1 MNAFLMSVLVEIY
14 YPNIFFI
21 YFNVSK
27 SQLGIFQAC
36 GIVVELIKAKKMAG
50 RAILLAGPPGT

>member
-27 SQLGIFQAC
+27 LQFGIFS
-36 GIVVELIKAKKMAG
+36 GMWNSG
-50 RAILLAGPPGT
+50 RTH